1 MDSHEE
7 MQKIL
12 AQLQS
17 DNRVRKMKD
26 FIQHGRISTYEH
38 CESVAKLSYSIDR
51 LFSLHSDLKV
61 LLTGAMLHDYY
72 LYDWHA
78 EDNGEHRLHGFR
90 HAEKA
95 CLNAKEHFNTDDET
109 NHVIYCHMWPLNP
122 GRVPRS
128 REAWIVCIA
137 DKLVSLHETL
147 FMRQPGE
154 TDGNGTEA
162 ANKP

>member
-7 MQKIL
+7 MQEIL
-12 AQLQS
+12 AELES
-17 DNRVRKMKD
+17 DPSVQRMKEYV
-26 FIQHGRISTYEH
+26 QHGQVSTYEH
-38 CESVAKLSYSIDR
+38 CKNVARLSYEIDR
-51 LFSLHSDLKV
+51 RLFLHSDLKV

-95 CLNAKEHFNTDDET
+95 CRNAEDRFDIDEAT
-109 NHVIYCHMWPLNP
+109 GHVIYCHMWPLNP
-122 GRVPRS
+122 ERVPRS
-128 REAWIVCIA
+128 KEAWIVCIA

-147 FMRQPGE
+147 FRR
-154 TDGNGTEA
+154 
-162 ANKP
+162 